1 MKKTIIILIF
11 LSVCNAF
18 GQYTENDIRAYI
30 EQYKEL
36 AIKKMYE
43 YKIPASIT
51 MAQGIF
57 ESGSGTSRLAKEGNN
72 HFGIKCHK
80 EWIGDTVRVDDDT
93 LQECFR
99 KYSKAEDSYTDHS
112 LFLTSRPRYSKLF
125 ALDIMDYKGWA
136 KGLKEAGYATNPKYA
151 ERIISLIERF
161 ELAKLDTIYQERNAT
176 GWFEMSR
183 PEVVVVEDNVTE
195 SEIILLKDNF
205 GVVFIPDAPDYKKI
219 NYPFSDRRTY
229 ENNGVLFVIA
239 KNGDTY
245 ATVANDVQSDE
256 SRLRFYN
263 EVPKGKG
270 LIAGEIVYIEQKRKS
285 CKAVVHV
292 LEQGET
298 LHYISQKYGIRLS
311 VIMKIN
317 DLNEKSVVKV
327 NSKIKLKKTR
337 KVF

>member
-1 MKKTIIILIF
+1 M
-11 LSVCNAF
+11 SVCNAF
-18 GQYTENDIRAYI
+18 GQYTENDIRTYI
-30 EQYKEL
+30 DQYKEL
-36 AIKKMYE
+36 AIRKMYE

-51 MAQGIF
+51 IAQGIF
-57 ESGSGTSRLAKEGNN
+57 ESACGTSRLAKEGNN

-80 EWIGDTVRVDDDT
+80 EWTGDTLKVDDDS

-99 KYSKAEDSYTDHS
+99 KYSKAEESYNDHS
-112 LFLTSRPRYSKLF
+112 LFLTTRPRYSSLF
-125 ALDIMDYKGWA
+125 SLDIMDYKGWA

-161 ELAKLDTIYQERNAT
+161 ELSKLDSIYQERNAT
-176 GWFEMSR
+176 GWFEMSH
-183 PEVVVVEDNVTE
+183 PEVVVVEENGEETE
-195 SEIILLKDNF
+195 ISLLKDNF
-205 GVVFIPDAPDYKKI
+205 GVVFLPDGSDYKKI
-219 NYPFSDRRTY
+219 NYPFSSRKTY

-245 ATVANDVQSDE
+245 ASIAGDVQSDE

-263 EVPKGKG
+263 DVPKGKG
-270 LIAGEIVYIEQKRKS
+270 LIPGEIVYIEQKRKS

-298 LHYISQKYGIRLS
+298 LHYISQKYGLRLS